1 MRDPDPEPLVI
12 ACPHCE
18 RPMVAST
25 VRTAIWFGER
35 LAVVEDIP
43 AYVCQPCSEQ
53 VYDDDVSEALRR
65 LAEDGF
71 PLPSANR
78 EMTVPVFS
86 LEGRIVRRAP
96 TTGDE
101 DVYVD

>member
-1 MRDPDPEPLVI
+1 MAPDSAPLVI

-18 RPMVAST
+18 RPMATST

-35 LAVVEDIP
+35 LAVVEAIP

-53 VYDDDVSEALRR
+53 VYDDDVSDALRR

-71 PLPSANR
+71 PASASTR

-86 LEGRIVRRAP
+86 LDGRILRRAP

>member
-1 MRDPDPEPLVI
+1 
-12 ACPHCE
+12 
-18 RPMVAST
+18 MVAST

-43 AYVCQPCSEQ
+43 AYVCQPCAEQ

-71 PLPSANR
+71 PVPAAVR

-86 LEGRIVRRAP
+86 LEGRIIRRAP